1 VGTPYDR
8 SGWDVLFQRCAEI
21 TQSDA
26 GQQLMNILRQ
36 FWGGRL
42 WSLIRKEVAQI
53 LRNKQLLTLLIIP
66 PTLQLL
72 IYGFALNPDVH
83 NLKLGIVDYAQTA
96 DSRGLVSA
104 FTNNQIFT
112 PEQFLFSEKELATQ
126 VETGALTAGV
136 VIPPK
141 FSRRLANQENAEIQ
155 ILVDGVDAN
164 TAGIASGYL
173 AQMVQQFSFNRLDN
187 PQPLPITT
195 EVTFLYNPGLNSSW
209 FFVPGV
215 MGLVLTLIGTI
226 VSSITVVREKD
237 TGTLEQLLMT
247 PAAEWEILLSKI
259 VPLFVLLMGDVM
271 LALTLGRVIF
281 NLPFRGSFPLFM
293 GLSGL
298 YVFVGI
304 SVGILLATLCQSQ
317 QQVVLTTFFIN
328 LPMVQLSGAIA
339 PIETMPPFF
348 QSLSWF
354 NPLRHYIA
362 IVRGIL
368 LKGVGIEALWQNMLM
383 LVAFVVVLFAIST
396 NRFRKQLS

>member
-1 VGTPYDR
+1 MK
-8 SGWDVLFQRCAEI
+8 
-21 TQSDA
+21 
-26 GQQLMNILRQ
+26 LMKFLNQ
-36 FWGGRL
+36 FFEGRL
-42 WSLIRKEVAQI
+42 WSLVRKEIAQI
-53 LRNKQLLTLLIIP
+53 LRNKQLIVLLIIP

-72 IYGFALNPDVH
+72 VYGFALNPDVRH
-83 NLKLGIVDYAQTA
+83 LKLGIVDYAQTA
-96 DSRGLVSA
+96 DSRELVSA
-104 FTNNQIFT
+104 FTDNQIFI
-112 PEQFLFSEKELATQ
+112 PQQFLFSEKALATQ

-136 VIPPK
+136 VIPPE
-141 FSRRLANQENAEIQ
+141 FSRRLANAENAEIQ

-173 AQMVQQFSFNRLDN
+173 AQMVQQYALTRLGN
-187 PQPLPITT
+187 APTLPIQT
-195 EVTFLYNPGLNSSW
+195 EVTFLYNPGLASSW

-259 VPLFVLLMGDVM
+259 VPLFVLLMGDVL

-281 NLPFRGSFPLFM
+281 SLPFRGSFILFM
-293 GLSGL
+293 ALSGL

-304 SVGILLATLCQSQ
+304 SVGILLATVCQSQ

-348 QSLSWF
+348 QSLSWV

-368 LKGVGIEALWQNMLM
+368 LKGVGLEALWGNALM
-383 LVAFVVVLFAIST
+383 LGVFVVVLFAVST

>member
-1 VGTPYDR
+1 MK
-8 SGWDVLFQRCAEI
+8 
-21 TQSDA
+21 
-26 GQQLMNILRQ
+26 LMKFLNQ
-36 FWGGRL
+36 FFEGRL
-42 WSLIRKEVAQI
+42 WSLVRKEIAQI
-53 LRNKQLLTLLIIP
+53 LRNKQLIVLLIIP

-72 IYGFALNPDVH
+72 VYGFALNPDVH
-83 NLKLGIVDYAQTA
+83 NLKLGVVDYAQTA
-96 DSRGLVSA
+96 DSRELVSA
-104 FTNNQIFT
+104 FTDNRIFI
-112 PEQFLFSEKELATQ
+112 PQQFLFSEKALATQ

-136 VIPPK
+136 VIPPE
-141 FSRRLANQENAEIQ
+141 FSRRLANAETTEIQ

-173 AQMVQQFSFNRLDN
+173 AQMVQQYALTRLGN
-187 PQPLPITT
+187 AQTLPIQT
-195 EVTFLYNPGLNSSW
+195 EVTFLYNPGLASSW

-271 LALTLGRVIF
+271 LALTIGRVIF
-281 NLPFRGSFPLFM
+281 NLPFRGSFLLFM

-304 SVGILLATLCQSQ
+304 SVGILLATVCQSQ

-348 QSLSWF
+348 QSLSWV

-368 LKGVGIEALWQNMLM
+368 LKGVGLEALWGNALM
-383 LVAFVVVLFAIST
+383 LGAFVMVLFAVST

>member
-1 VGTPYDR
+1 
-8 SGWDVLFQRCAEI
+8 
-21 TQSDA
+21 
-26 GQQLMNILRQ
+26 
-36 FWGGRL
+36 
-42 WSLIRKEVAQI
+42 
-53 LRNKQLLTLLIIP
+53 
-66 PTLQLL
+66 
-72 IYGFALNPDVH
+72 
-83 NLKLGIVDYAQTA
+83 
-96 DSRGLVSA
+96 VSA
-104 FTNNQIFT
+104 FTDNNVFRA
-112 PEQFLFSEKELATQ
+112 ERFLLNEKDLARQ
-126 VETGALTAGV
+126 VETGQITAGV
-136 VIPPK
+136 VIPPE
-141 FSRRLANQENAEIQ
+141 FTRRLANGSAAEIQ
-155 ILVDGVDAN
+155 ILIDGVDAN

-173 AQMVQQFSFNRLDN
+173 SQMVQQYNLQRL
-187 PQPLPITT
+187 QGVSSLPIATH
-195 EVTFLYNPGLNSSW
+195 VTFLYNPGLTSSW

-247 PAAEWEILLSKI
+247 PAAEWEILLSKV
-259 VPLFVLLMGDVM
+259 VPLFVLLMGDVL

-281 NLPFRGSFPLFM
+281 QLPFRGSFLLFI

-298 YVFVGI
+298 YLFVGI
-304 SVGILLATLCQSQ
+304 SVGVLLATLCQSQ

-362 IVRGIL
+362 IVRGII
-368 LKGVGIEALWQNMLM
+368 LKGVGLEALWAHALM
-383 LVAFVVVLFAIST
+383 LAGFAVLLMALST